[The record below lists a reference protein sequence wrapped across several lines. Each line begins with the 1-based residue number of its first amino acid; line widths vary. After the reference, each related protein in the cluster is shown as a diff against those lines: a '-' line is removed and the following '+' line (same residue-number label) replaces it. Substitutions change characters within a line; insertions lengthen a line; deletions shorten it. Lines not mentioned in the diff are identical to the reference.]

1 MKKYLKTF
9 FVLIGVFALLTACS
23 GQEAKEEKKE
33 EVKQE
38 EVKKEE
44 TKESETKKDEVNTQ
58 ISFSGSSTLAPVI
71 NKIST
76 DFIEKNTT
84 WDKVDPS
91 LPNEN
96 ITIFVSAGGSGAGV
110 KAVLDNVANFGML
123 ARDIKDS
130 EKEKVKDLEAFTLGI
145 DALCIS
151 VNPENEVI
159 KVKNGNL
166 TKEEVV
172 KIFSGEYKTW
182 KDLDPALADE
192 EIVVVTR
199 DLSGGAHEV
208 FQKKIMK
215 DTKVKQD
222 AIQAPSMGALV
233 SKIIENKNAIG
244 YASFGITNQNK
255 GKLIP
260 LNVENV
266 EPTEENIL
274 NKSYDISRP
283 LIIMKSGKLT
293 TTEKVFVDL
302 LQSEEGKKII
312 KDMGFIPA
320 Q

>member
-1 MKKYLKTF
+1 MKKYFKKLTALLA
-9 FVLIGVFALLTACS
+9 VCVLLTACA
-23 GQEAKEEKKE
+23 GQ
-33 EVKQE
+33 KQNTE
-38 EVKKEE
+38 KKEE
-44 TKESETKKDEVNTQ
+44 TKTTEKKSDTVNAQ

-76 DFIEKNTT
+76 DFIEKHTT
-84 WDKVDPS
+84 WDKVDSS
-91 LPNEN
+91 LPKKN

-110 KAVLDNVANFGML
+110 KAVLDKVANFGML

-130 EKEKVKDLEAFTLGI
+130 EKEKVKDLESFTLGI
-145 DALCIS
+145 DALCLC
-151 VNPENEVI
+151 VHPENNVI
-159 KVKNGNL
+159 KAKNGNL
-166 TKEEVV
+166 TKEEII

-182 KDLDPALADE
+182 KQVDPSLPDE

-215 DTKVKQD
+215 ETKVKQD

-260 LNVENV
+260 MKVDNV

-274 NKSYDISRP
+274 NNSYYISRP

-293 TTEKVFVDL
+293 ATEKVFVDL
-302 LQSEEGKKII
+302 LQSEEGKKTI
-312 KDMGFIPA
+312 KNMGFIPSK
-320 Q
+320 

>member
-1 MKKYLKTF
+1 MPKK
-9 FVLIGVFALLTACS
+9 
-23 GQEAKEEKKE
+23 
-33 EVKQE
+33 
-38 EVKKEE
+38 
-44 TKESETKKDEVNTQ
+44 
-58 ISFSGSSTLAPVI
+58 
-71 NKIST
+71 
-76 DFIEKNTT
+76 
-84 WDKVDPS
+84 
-91 LPNEN
+91 N

-110 KAVLDNVANFGML
+110 KAVLDKVANFGML

-130 EKEKVKDLEAFTLGI
+130 EKEKVKDLESFTLGI
-145 DALCIS
+145 DALCLC
-151 VNPENEVI
+151 VHPENNVI
-159 KVKNGNL
+159 KAKNGNL
-166 TKEEVV
+166 TKEEII

-182 KDLDPALADE
+182 KQVDPSLPDE

-215 DTKVKQD
+215 ETKVKQD

-260 LNVENV
+260 LKVDNV

-274 NKSYDISRP
+274 NKSYYISRP

-293 TTEKVFVDL
+293 ATEKVFVDL
-302 LQSEEGKKII
+302 LQSEEGKKTI
-312 KDMGFIPA
+312 KNMGFIPSK
-320 Q
+320 